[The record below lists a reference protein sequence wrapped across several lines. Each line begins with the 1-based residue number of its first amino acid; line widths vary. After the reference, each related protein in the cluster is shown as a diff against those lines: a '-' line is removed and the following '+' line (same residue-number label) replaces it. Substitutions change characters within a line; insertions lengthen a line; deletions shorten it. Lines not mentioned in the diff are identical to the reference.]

1 MNAHTSGAA
10 MADVIALSSPSG
22 HMSKRAGTAAQAR
35 IADALFG
42 PASGFAGFEHAPTT
56 EEMRAGRIAQL
67 ERLLAD
73 WRRVYAG
80 KLASGRQNSI
90 KRAYTEAE
98 AELSRLRS

>member
-1 MNAHTSGAA
+1 
-10 MADVIALSSPSG
+10 MADAIALSSPSG
-22 HMSKRAGTAAQAR
+22 RMSKRARTAAQSR
-35 IADALFG
+35 LADALFG
-42 PASGFAGFEHAPTT
+42 PDSGFAGFEHVPTA
-56 EEMRAGRIAQL
+56 EETRAGRIVQL

-80 KLASGRQNSI
+80 RLASGRQNSI